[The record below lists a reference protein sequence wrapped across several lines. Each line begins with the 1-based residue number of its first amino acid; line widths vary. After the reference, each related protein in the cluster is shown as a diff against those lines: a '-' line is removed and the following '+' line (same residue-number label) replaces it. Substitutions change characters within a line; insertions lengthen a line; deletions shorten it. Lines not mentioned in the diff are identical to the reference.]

1 MSDRH
6 DLVKVE
12 TIKKLI
18 LETQASIGRQEKV
31 ITELQRDGHSA
42 IGATTLL
49 RLLENDLADYRKVLD
64 SLRSLP

>member
-12 TIKKLI
+12 TIEKLI
-18 LETQASIGRQEKV
+18 LETQASIGHQEKV
-31 ITELQRDGHSA
+31 ITELQRDGHPA